1 MFVFIDLFSCIA
13 ASLFNKLTYLPCA
26 VLQNESQQ
34 SGSAIT
40 CNDVALVRETVPLP
54 GASSTASAA
63 MQETETVDDD
73 DFVYDLYRT
82 EDDEF
87 DFQSLE
93 HVLAIQAFRFSV
105 LLILCLQ
112 CIWLCWLGG
121 RKGIRP
127 VKKLSGG
134 VLAWLS
140 VWSKLQTCTCPSW
153 CHCHSLSHASV
164 NPDWF

>member
-63 MQETETVDDD
+63 MQETETVNDDDDD
-73 DFVYDLYRT
+73 DFVYDVYRT

-112 CIWLCWLGG
+112 CI
-121 RKGIRP
+121 
-127 VKKLSGG
+127 
-134 VLAWLS
+134 
-140 VWSKLQTCTCPSW
+140 
-153 CHCHSLSHASV
+153 
-164 NPDWF
+164 